1 MARADDPVLRAFL
14 RAAAIAFALSG
25 DAVAA
30 IDDAPEGAP
39 RDARTRDTAP
49 TRDSGMADI
58 QLLDAHGRPILRLR
72 AHGPVTLLPQPPGR
86 YTLLIRRDGLTEIRP
101 LNSPHQT
108 LAGLVIAV

>member
-30 IDDAPEGAP
+30 IDDAPERAP
-39 RDARTRDTAP
+39 RDTTDAEQTH
-49 TRDSGMADI
+49 DSAMADI
-58 QLLDAHGRPILRLR
+58 KLLDAHGRPVLRLR

-86 YTLLIRRDGLTEIRP
+86 YTLLVRRDGLTEIRRVQQSQHP
-101 LNSPHQT
+101 
-108 LAGLVIAV
+108 LAGVVIGL

>member
-30 IDDAPEGAP
+30 VDDAPESTP
-39 RDARTRDTAP
+39 RDRTDAEQTH
-49 TRDSGMADI
+49 DSAMADI
-58 QLLDAHGRPILRLR
+58 KLLDAHGRPVLRLR

-86 YTLLIRRDGLTEIRP
+86 YTLLVRRNGLTEIQP

-108 LAGLVIAV
+108 LAGLLIAV